1 MDLIQEKT
9 DELIEFI
16 RRGEVYTR
24 YTEAQ
29 KALEQQSDLN
39 VWMNEFR
46 ARMYRINNDNSG
58 VDLFDEVDRIE
69 QEYQEL
75 RKIPLVN
82 EFLEAEVELCKLL
95 KTVEMKINRELDF
108 SIPEL

>member
-16 RRGEVYTR
+16 RQGEIYSK
-24 YTEAQ
+24 YNEAAQ
-29 KALEQQSDLN
+29 VLDGHEDLKGWIN
-39 VWMNEFR
+39 QFR
-46 ARMYRINNDNSG
+46 THTYRMYNEDTE
-58 VDLFDEVDRIE
+58 VDLFEETDRVE

-75 RKIPLVN
+75 RKIPEVN
-82 EFLEAEVELCKLL
+82 AYLEAELELCRLL
-95 KTVEMKINRELDF
+95 RTVETKINKELDF